1 MSSKSSRNPVGARAD
16 KPAAARRSRALSP
29 RWRVLLTAVVVMM
42 VAIGL
47 LYPEI
52 VFQDKVFVS
61 SDSRA
66 AASFAA
72 VGDRSLAEGEY
83 PVWNPYLFC
92 GMPSFGSLA
101 YTPWVYPVNWI
112 IKPFRKVLPLPEY
125 TWLFVHTLLT
135 GLGVFLLLR
144 DRGIHAASAIAAGVL
159 MMWVPNLVAIG
170 ANGHGSQACAVA
182 YLPFA
187 LLFWDRIWRGRNV
200 LGSAAALAI
209 VFGFSMLRSHFQVS
223 YYTYALVAL
232 HLIFFGIF
240 AFVDAARRRRGSTTP
255 LPAAVASRVRREG
268 ASPWGAPFAELGFS
282 AGVFAAVVGVSL
294 LICAVLYLPVHDYA
308 KYSIRGASETGG
320 LDYGYATSWSLHPSE
335 MLTFLL
341 PFSFGFGKDLYL
353 GHMPF
358 TDYPNYL
365 GVVVLAFA
373 LVAVTRVRTRWVGF
387 LGFVAVVA
395 TFVSFGKF
403 FPVLYDPL
411 FEFAPFFSKFRVP
424 VMVLIVQQLAVVVLF
439 AIGLDH
445 VMRSDRAQ
453 LRRWA
458 LRALIVT
465 GALFIL
471 ALLSHGYWTDGFAR
485 DAAARVRVTDD
496 PATRLTVA
504 RMVGEF
510 LARDVVQAAT
520 LALLAAG
527 LTFAFAASRLRPG
540 VFAVLALGLAMADYY
555 RVDRYILHPED
566 FRQHDGYRIIRDRV
580 ATDAYTRSD
589 DVIAFLKQQEGVFRV
604 FPVDDLQNPTGSAAF
619 MSNRFMVFDI
629 ASVGGY
635 HPAKLTVYD
644 EFLRAL
650 AVTIQARRLDLL
662 HMLNARYFVS
672 GVRLPD
678 HPSLSPVWVGDD
690 FEGNARAI
698 YENRDAF
705 PRAWV
710 AGDYRIA
717 DGEASLIALAE
728 GQVDLRST
736 VILAKEPA
744 VKPVPGD
751 SAEVSIVR
759 WKPKEI
765 ALAVELDRPGI
776 VVISEAYYPDWKA
789 TVDGAPAEILRANHA
804 FRALALAA
812 GRHEIVMRYDASILR
827 KSATV
832 SVGALVLTVLALAGS
847 YLPRL
852 RRKGIAWK
860 RSS

>member
-1 MSSKSSRNPVGARAD
+1 
-16 KPAAARRSRALSP
+16 
-29 RWRVLLTAVVVMM
+29 MM

-52 VFQDKVFVS
+52 VFQGKVFVS

-72 VGDRSLAEGEY
+72 VGDRSLAEGDY

-125 TWLFVHTLLT
+125 TWLLVHTLAT
-135 GLGVFLLLR
+135 GLGVFMLLR
-144 DRGIHAASAIAAGVL
+144 DRGIHAAAAMGAGVL

-200 LGSAAALAI
+200 LGSAAALTI
-209 VFGFSMLRSHFQVS
+209 VLGFSMLRSHFQVS

-232 HLIFFGIF
+232 HIIFFGIF
-240 AFVDAARRRRGSTTP
+240 AFVDAARRRSVATSP
-255 LPAAVASRVRREG
+255 LPAAIAARVRRER
-268 ASPWGAPFAELGFS
+268 ASPWGGPFAELGFS
-282 AGVFAAVVGVSL
+282 AGVFAVVVGVSL

-320 LDYGYATSWSLHPSE
+320 LDYGYATNWSLHPAE
-335 MLTFLL
+335 MLTFLI

-373 LVAVTRVRTRWVGF
+373 LVAVLRVRTRWVGF

-411 FEFAPFFSKFRVP
+411 FKFAPFFSKFRVP
-424 VMVLIVQQLAVVVLF
+424 VMVLIVQQLAVVLLF

-445 VMRSDRAQ
+445 VIKSERAQ

-458 LRALIVT
+458 LRALLVT
-465 GALFIL
+465 GACFVL
-471 ALLSHGYWTDGFAR
+471 ALLSQGYWTDGFAR

-496 PATRLTVA
+496 PATRLAVA

-510 LARDVVQAAT
+510 LARDVVQVAT
-520 LALLAAG
+520 LALLTAA
-527 LTFAFAASRLRPG
+527 LVFAFATSRLRPLL
-540 VFAVLALGLAMADYY
+540 FAGLVLALGMADYY
-555 RVDRYILHPED
+555 RIDRYILHPER
-566 FRQHDGYRIIRDRV
+566 FRQHDGYRIIRDRA
-580 ATDAYTRSD
+580 ATDSYMRSD
-589 DVIAFLKQQEGVFRV
+589 DVVEFLKKQDGVFRV
-604 FPVDDLQNPTGSAAF
+604 FPVDDLQNPIASAAF

-635 HPAKLTVYD
+635 HPAKLTFYD
-644 EFLRAL
+644 EFLRAF
-650 AVTIQARRLDLL
+650 AVTVQARRLDLL

-672 GVRLPD
+672 GVRLPE
-678 HPSLSPVWVGDD
+678 HPSLAPVWVGDD

-710 AGDYRIA
+710 VGDYRITEG
-717 DGEASLIALAE
+717 DASLIALAE
-728 GQVDLRST
+728 GQVDLRHT
-736 VILAKEPA
+736 VLLAKEPA
-744 VKPVPGD
+744 VKPALGD

-759 WKPKEI
+759 WRPKEI
-765 ALAVELDRPGI
+765 ALTVELDRPGI
-776 VVISEAYYPDWKA
+776 VVLSEAYYPDWQA
-789 TVDGAPAEILRANHA
+789 TVDGEPAEILRANHA
-804 FRALALAA
+804 FRAVALAP
-812 GRHEIVMRYDASILR
+812 GRHEIVMRYDATLLQ
-827 KSATV
+827 KSATI
-832 SVGALVLTVLALAGS
+832 SIGALVVTLLALIGS
-847 YLPRL
+847 YFPRL
-852 RRKGIAWK
+852 RRKGLGWK